1 MKERLNKLYH
11 GFGLPRLIITAFL
24 LLLILVATGTELS
37 VAGLLSDALVRIGQ
51 NGIYVLAM
59 VPSIQVGAGLN
70 FGLPVGVIC
79 GMVGVLVAMENS
91 LLGFGGFA
99 VALLLAIPLAA
110 AAGYLY
116 SLLLN
121 RVAGQEMMVGT
132 YVGFSIVAGMC
143 IFWLMAP
150 FRNPAMIWPVGGQ
163 GLRVTLT
170 LANNFAG
177 VLNKFL
183 AFQIFG
189 FTIPTGLLLFYA
201 LVAFL
206 LWLFFR
212 SKPGVAMEVVGRN
225 PRFAVASGLNLNKY
239 RTLGIMLS
247 TVLAAIGYVTY
258 AQSFGFVQL
267 YNGPLM
273 TAFPAVAAVLIGGAS
288 TREAKVLHAII
299 GVVLFQTLLTV
310 AMPVTNQ
317 LIEGNISEI
326 ARVIVSNGMILY
338 ALTRVTGGEQA

>member
-1 MKERLNKLYH
+1 MKDLLNKIYQ
-11 GFGLPRLIITAFL
+11 GFGLPRLIIATFL
-24 LLLILVATGTELS
+24 LLLVIVAAGTDLS
-37 VAGLLSDALVRIGQ
+37 VAGLLSDSLVRIGQ

-59 VPSIQVGAGLN
+59 VPSIQAGVGLN

-79 GMVGVLVAMENS
+79 GIVGVLVAMEFS
-91 LLGFGGFA
+91 LLGMSGFL
-99 VALLLAIPLAA
+99 VAILLAIPLSIG
-110 AAGYLY
+110 AGYLY

-132 YVGFSIVAGMC
+132 YVGFSVVAGMC

-150 FRNPAMIWPVGGQ
+150 FKNPALIWPVGGQ

-170 LANNFAG
+170 LADTFAG
-177 VLNKFL
+177 VLNNFL
-183 AFQIFG
+183 SFQLFG
-189 FTIPTGLLLFYA
+189 LKVPTGLLMFYG

-206 LWLFFR
+206 VWVFFR
-212 SKPGVAMEVVGRN
+212 TKAGVAMEVVGRN
-225 PRFAVASGLNLNKY
+225 PRFAIASGLKLNKN
-239 RTLGIMLS
+239 RSLGVILS
-247 TVLAAIGYVTY
+247 TVLAAVGYVVY
-258 AQSFGFVQL
+258 AQSFGFAQL

-273 TAFPAVAAVLIGGAS
+273 TAFPAVAGVLIGGAS
-288 TREAKVLHAII
+288 TREAKVLHAIV
-299 GVVLFQTLLTV
+299 GVILFQTLLTV

-338 ALTRVTGGEQA
+338 ALTRITGGEQA

>member
-1 MKERLNKLYH
+1 MKERVSKIYH
-11 GFGLPRLIITAFL
+11 GFGLPRLIIAAFL
-24 LLLILVATGTELS
+24 LLLIIIAAGTELS
-37 VAGLLSDALVRIGQ
+37 VAGLLSDSLVRIGQ

-59 VPSIQVGAGLN
+59 VPSIQAGVGLN

-79 GMVGVLVAMENS
+79 GIVGVLVAMEFS
-91 LLGFGGFA
+91 LLGMSGFL
-99 VALLLAIPLAA
+99 VAILLAIPLGIG
-110 AAGYLY
+110 AGYLY

-132 YVGFSIVAGMC
+132 YVGFSVVAGMC

-150 FRNPAMIWPVGGQ
+150 FRNPALIWPVGGQ

-170 LANNFAG
+170 LADTFAG
-177 VLNKFL
+177 VLNDFL
-183 AFQIFG
+183 AFEVFG
-189 FTIPTGLLLFYA
+189 LKIPTGLLLFYA
-201 LVAFL
+201 FVAFL
-206 LWLFFR
+206 VWVFFR
-212 SKPGVAMEVVGRN
+212 TKAGVAMEVVGRN
-225 PRFAVASGLNLNKY
+225 PRFAVASGLNLNQY
-239 RTLGIMLS
+239 RSLGIILS
-247 TVLAAIGYVTY
+247 TVLAAVGYVVY

-273 TAFPAVAAVLIGGAS
+273 TAFPAVAGVLIGGAS

-326 ARVIVSNGMILY
+326 ARVIISNGMILY

>member
-1 MKERLNKLYH
+1 MKERVSKIYH
-11 GFGLPRLIITAFL
+11 GFGLPRLIIAAFL
-24 LLLILVATGTELS
+24 LLLIIIAAGTELS
-37 VAGLLSDALVRIGQ
+37 VAGLLSDSLVRIGQ

-59 VPSIQVGAGLN
+59 VPSIQAGVGLN

-79 GMVGVLVAMENS
+79 GIVGVLVAMEFS
-91 LLGFGGFA
+91 LLGMSGFL
-99 VALLLAIPLAA
+99 VAILLAIPLGIG
-110 AAGYLY
+110 AGYLY

-132 YVGFSIVAGMC
+132 YVGFSVVAGMC

-150 FRNPAMIWPVGGQ
+150 FRNPALIWPVGGQ

-170 LANNFAG
+170 LADTFAG
-177 VLNKFL
+177 VLNDFL
-183 AFQIFG
+183 AFEVFG
-189 FTIPTGLLLFYA
+189 LKIPTGLLLFYA
-201 LVAFL
+201 FVAFL
-206 LWLFFR
+206 VWVFFR
-212 SKPGVAMEVVGRN
+212 TKAGVAMEVVGRN
-225 PRFAVASGLNLNKY
+225 PRFAVASGLNLNQY
-239 RTLGIMLS
+239 RSLGIILS
-247 TVLAAIGYVTY
+247 TVLAAVGYVVY

-273 TAFPAVAAVLIGGAS
+273 TAFPAVAGVLIGGAS

>member
-1 MKERLNKLYH
+1 MTERLKQIYQS
-11 GFGLPRLIITAFL
+11 FGLPRLIIAGFL
-24 LLLILVATGTELS
+24 LLLIIIAAGTDLS
-37 VAGLLSDALVRIGQ
+37 VPGLLSDALVRVGQ

-59 VPSIQVGAGLN
+59 VPSIQAGVGLN

-79 GMVGVLVAMENS
+79 GIVGVLVAMEFS
-91 LLGFGGFA
+91 LLGISGFLTA
-99 VALLLAIPLAA
+99 IIIAIPLAVG
-110 AAGYLY
+110 AGYLY

-121 RVAGQEMMVGT
+121 RVTGQEMMVGT
-132 YVGFSIVAGMC
+132 YVGFSVVAGMC

-150 FRNPAMIWPVGGQ
+150 FKNPALIWPVGGQ

-170 LANNFAG
+170 LADTFAG
-177 VLNKFL
+177 VLNNFL
-183 AFQIFG
+183 KFQIFG
-189 FTIPTGLLLFYA
+189 ITIPTGLILFYA

-206 LWLFFR
+206 VWLFFR
-212 SKPGVAMEVVGRN
+212 TKAGAAMEVVGRN

-239 RTLGIMLS
+239 RSLGVILS
-247 TVLAAIGYVTY
+247 TVLAAVGYVVY

-273 TAFPAVAAVLIGGAS
+273 TAFPAVAGVLIGGAS

>member
-1 MKERLNKLYH
+1 VKERLTKIYH
-11 GFGLPRLIITAFL
+11 GFGLPRLIISAFL
-24 LLLILVATGTELS
+24 LALIVVAAGTELS

-70 FGLPVGVIC
+70 FGLPVGVIA

-91 LLGFGGFA
+91 LLGFGGFL
-99 VALLLAIPLAA
+99 VALLVAIPLGII
-110 AAGYLY
+110 AGYLY

-150 FRNPAMIWPVGGQ
+150 FTNPALIWPVGGQ

-170 LANNFAG
+170 LADTFGGTLNNF
-177 VLNKFL
+177 LKFE
-183 AFQIFG
+183 IFG
-189 FTIPTGLLLFYA
+189 LTVPTGLLLFYA
-201 LVAFL
+201 FFAFL
-206 LWLFFR
+206 LWLFLR

-225 PRFAVASGLNLNKY
+225 PRFAVASGLNINAY
-239 RTLGIMLS
+239 RSVGIVLS
-247 TVLAAIGYVTY
+247 TVLAAIGYVVY
-258 AQSFGFVQL
+258 AQSFGFAQL

-273 TAFPAVAAVLIGGAS
+273 TAFPAVAGVLIGGAS

>member
-1 MKERLNKLYH
+1 MKEQLTKIYH
-11 GFGLPRLIITAFL
+11 GLGLPRLIIATFL
-24 LLLILVATGTELS
+24 LALIVVAAGTDLS
-37 VAGLLSDALVRIGQ
+37 VAGLLSDSLVRIGQ

-59 VPSIQVGAGLN
+59 VPSIQAGAGLN
-70 FGLPVGVIC
+70 FGLPVGVVA

-91 LLGFGGFA
+91 LTGFGGFA
-99 VALLLAIPLAA
+99 VALLLAIPLSMI
-110 AAGYLY
+110 AGYLY

-143 IFWLMAP
+143 IFWLLAP
-150 FRNPAMIWPVGGQ
+150 FKNPALIWPVGGQ

-170 LANNFAG
+170 LSDTFAG
-177 VLNKFL
+177 VLNNFL
-183 AFQIFG
+183 SFSIFG
-189 FTIPTGLLLFYA
+189 LKVPTGLLLFYA
-201 LVAFL
+201 LLAFL
-206 LWLFFR
+206 LWLFLR

-225 PRFAVASGLNLNKY
+225 PRFAIASGLILNKY
-239 RTLGIMLS
+239 RSVGIMLS

-258 AQSFGFVQL
+258 AQSFGFAQL

-288 TREAKVLHAII
+288 TREAKVIHAII

-310 AMPVTNQ
+310 ALPVTNQ

>member
-1 MKERLNKLYH
+1 MKAQLTKVYQ
-11 GFGLPRLIITAFL
+11 GFGLPRLIIASFL
-24 LLLILVATGTELS
+24 LLLIIIAAGTELS
-37 VAGLLSDALVRIGQ
+37 VASLLSDSLVRIGQ

-59 VPSIQVGAGLN
+59 VPSIQAGVGLN

-79 GMVGVLVAMENS
+79 GIVGVLVAMEFS
-91 LLGFGGFA
+91 LLGMSGFL
-99 VALLLAIPLAA
+99 VAILLAIPLAIG
-110 AAGYLY
+110 AGYLY

-121 RVAGQEMMVGT
+121 RVVGQEMMVGT
-132 YVGFSIVAGMC
+132 YVGFSVVAGMC

-150 FRNPAMIWPVGGQ
+150 FKNPALIWPVGGQ

-170 LANNFAG
+170 LADTFAG
-177 VLNKFL
+177 VLNNFL

-189 FTIPTGLLLFYA
+189 LHIPTGLLLFYA

-206 LWLFFR
+206 VWLFFR
-212 SKPGVAMEVVGRN
+212 TKAGVAMEVVGRN
-225 PRFAVASGLNLNKY
+225 PRFAIASGLNLNKY
-239 RTLGIMLS
+239 RSLGIILS
-247 TVLAAIGYVTY
+247 TVLAAVGYVVY

-273 TAFPAVAAVLIGGAS
+273 TAFPAVAGVLIGGAS

-338 ALTRVTGGEQA
+338 ALTRITGGEQA